1 MGRAIVALVLAAVVA
16 GCGVAESGTQQ
27 PPRDGRAGLQV
38 TGTAEGRQIAVRD
51 GAPQLVV
58 GDCDPTS
65 PPDDD
70 VCAISQTVGGEL
82 FVLSFENPDVLEEGA
97 ELAVADSG
105 CGGPSCDDITDFA
118 VVDVQLGGGERIR
131 ATEGEIRVRSVEPF
145 LHYAGTLR
153 LELPSGRLSGDFD
166 LVPRED

>member
-1 MGRAIVALVLAAVVA
+1 MGKAIVALLLALSLT
-16 GCGVAESGTQQ
+16 GCGVAESGAQQ
-27 PPRDGRAGLQV
+27 QPRDGRAGLLL

-51 GAPQLVV
+51 GAPRLVV

-82 FVLSFENPDVLEEGA
+82 FVLSFENPDVLQEGA
-97 ELAVADSG
+97 DLDVADSD
-105 CGGPSCDDITDFA
+105 CDGPSCDEVADFA
-118 VVDVQLGGGERIR
+118 VVDVQFGGGDRIR
-131 ATEGEIRVRSVEPF
+131 ATRGEVRVRSGQAF
-145 LHYAGTLR
+145 LHYAGTVR